1 MTISRQ
7 KPGDIELTVSI
18 YRDGEKLQDSGGNY
32 DLKEYIKGV
41 EIYES
46 ITSATMEAMLI
57 INDSGGMIGALT
69 GSEIFKIDIKSSVYD
84 RSYYMRSYQI
94 KARSRTNQDTEVFI
108 VNLCSDEY
116 VKNEVINVF
125 GNTEV
130 IFNNETETSQI
141 IEKILTDKKY
151 MGTKKKVFAEE
162 TLNKQAF
169 IVPNWRPFDAIY
181 WMCQR
186 AVRKTQKGGSLQNG
200 FAFYENSL
208 GFHFK
213 SIDKMIEDINNQQ
226 AKDKTDVING
236 EPRLYSYTQAPKQVD
251 SGADDQFRISKIVFP
266 EEKNFLMGLR
276 HGTWSGYSVGFDPNT
291 ISNSKFGES
300 TDMSVDAYRYSISEE
315 WSKMSHLKGGKNKNP
330 IESMDEGVQSM
341 IDYPKRVRYTIL
353 PNQIFDPKYQNN
365 PQKNYEQL
373 VELQAYQWMRME
385 SLKSTKLQIEIPGN
399 VDLYVGAGIEITIA
413 ATYKKGGKPTV
424 DERYS
429 GRYLIASL
437 THKTT
442 GFNMVT
448 ELLLMK
454 DSTI

>member
-1 MTISRQ
+1 MTIARQ
-7 KPGDIELTVSI
+7 KPGDIELSVSI
-18 YRDGEKLQDSGGNY
+18 YRNGEKLQDSGGNY
-32 DLKEYIKGV
+32 DLKEYVKAV

-46 ITSATMEAMLI
+46 ISSATIEAMII
-57 INDSGGMIGALT
+57 INDSGGLIGALT
-69 GSEIFKIDIKSSVYD
+69 GSEVFRIDIKSSVYD
-84 RSYYMRSYQI
+84 RVFFMRSYQI
-94 KARSRTNQDTEVFI
+94 NSRSRTNQDTEI
-108 VNLCSDEY
+108 YILNLCSDEY
-116 VKNEVINVF
+116 IKNEVINVF

-130 IFNNETETSQI
+130 VFSNKTETSEI
-141 IEKILTDKKY
+141 IEEVLKGSKY
-151 MGTKKKVFAEE
+151 MGTKKKVFLEE
-162 TLNKQAF
+162 TMNRQTF
-169 IVPNWRPFDAIY
+169 VVPNWRPFDCIY
-181 WMCQR
+181 WMSQR
-186 AVRKTQKGGSLQNG
+186 AVRKNQKGKSLQNA

-213 SIDKMIEDINNQQ
+213 SIDKMIEDINNQDSIQ
-226 AKDKTDVING
+226 KTNQTTG
-236 EPRLYSYTQAPKQVD
+236 QPRLYVYTQAPKQID
-251 SGADDQFRISKIVFP
+251 AGADDQFKISKIVFP

-276 HGTWSGYSVGFDPNT
+276 HGTWSGFSIGFDPNT

-300 TDMSVDAYRYSISEE
+300 TDMSVDAYRYSINEE
-315 WSKMSHLKGGKNKNP
+315 WNKMSHLKGGRNTNP
-330 IESMDEGVQSM
+330 IESMDDGIKAM
-341 IDYPKRVRYTIL
+341 IDYPKRVRYTVL

-365 PQKNYEQL
+365 PQKNYEAL

-399 VDLYVGAGIEITIA
+399 LDLYVGAGIEIELP
-413 ATYKKGGKPTV
+413 ATFRKGSKPTL

-437 THKTT
+437 SHKTT